1 MNDTVVNP
9 GTISTMIDPG
19 TVMPSGAGAVD
30 IPREE
35 APEPKATPTIRETL
49 EAEGARLKAEDAK
62 AQELPKEDPKAEK
75 PEVKAEEPKEQPK
88 VEAKQPEPKDTD
100 VAKSDVEAERVA
112 DKRSS
117 EGRKEA
123 PARFLPEAREQ
134 WGNTPRTVKAE
145 IERAFAD
152 HEAEVTRYR
161 ETSEKWDSIREFD
174 ELATKS
180 GTTLKAALQN
190 YAGIERM
197 LEQDPARAVGTILG
211 NLRGNPQAFGAAIG
225 EVLRYAGTTP
235 QGFAQAV
242 MQNPQAFAAPQR
254 QQQPAPDPLAQQTA
268 QEVQQLK
275 EMFQRQQEDA
285 VRKDLNDS
293 IITPFAKEH
302 PRFEELAPDVA
313 RFLKSGIIEE
323 TYGQSLTPAQKLQA
337 AYNMAEALK
346 PSTTARQSAP
356 LETQPQD
363 EMVEAERPSIAGTK
377 SIKGAI
383 GCGKEPPKSK
393 RPPSIRDAL
402 HAAMQQARAQA

>member
-1 MNDTVVNP
+1 MNDTVANP

-35 APEPKATPTIRETL
+35 APEPKAAPTIRETL
-49 EAEGARLKAEDAK
+49 EAEGAKIKAEEAK
-62 AQELPKEDPKAEK
+62 AQEAPKEEPK
-75 PEVKAEEPKEQPK
+75 PEVKAEESKEQPK
-88 VEAKQPEPKDTD
+88 VEAVKPEPKEPE
-100 VAKSDVEAERVA
+100 VAKSDAETERVA
-112 DKRSS
+112 DRRSS

-123 PARFLPEAREQ
+123 PARFLPEAKEH
-134 WGNTPRTVKAE
+134 WVNTPRTVKAE

-161 ETSEKWDSIREFD
+161 ETSEKWESIREYD
-174 ELATKS
+174 EMATRS

-242 MQNPQAFAAPQR
+242 MQNPQAFQQQQR
-254 QQQPAPDPLAQQTA
+254 PQQPAPDPMIQQTV

-275 EMFQRQQEDA
+275 QMLEEQKQDS
-285 VRKDLNDS
+285 VRRDLNDN
-293 IITPFAKEH
+293 IIVPFAKEH

-313 RFLKSGIIEE
+313 RFLKSGIIED

-346 PSTTARQSAP
+346 PSTTAKRSAA
-356 LETQPQD
+356 LETHTED

-377 SIKGAI
+377 SIKGNL
-383 GCGKEPPKSK
+383 GGGKEPPKSK

-402 HAAMQQARAQA
+402 IAASQQARAQA